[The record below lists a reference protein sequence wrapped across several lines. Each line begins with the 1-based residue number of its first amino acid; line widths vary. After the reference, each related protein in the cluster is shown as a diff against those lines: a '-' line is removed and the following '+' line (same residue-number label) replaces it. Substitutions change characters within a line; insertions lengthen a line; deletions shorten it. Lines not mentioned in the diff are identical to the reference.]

1 MLNRHFHSLVLIS
14 HLHTSLSV
22 DTQQSACINLNCTT
36 SLLYSNL
43 YVFNSIDNTAAI
55 TDLTLIGALVV
66 THAMLRRLI
75 NCRFLLLF
83 IIIIITDEVQRQ
95 LPMVIVGS

>member
-1 MLNRHFHSLVLIS
+1 MLNRHFHSLVLIG

-43 YVFNSIDNTAAI
+43 YVFNSIDNT
-55 TDLTLIGALVV
+55 
-66 THAMLRRLI
+66 
-75 NCRFLLLF
+75 
-83 IIIIITDEVQRQ
+83 DEVQRQ